1 MILML
6 CLIIIANCAT
16 IAYLL
21 VKKRKAM
28 ALHVSKVSG
37 LQAVIIELLN
47 NQKEQHEK
55 IRLADELKEALKN
68 SNSRLSHEIVALQ
81 FDFFEILKQNNLL
94 E

>member
-1 MILML
+1 MVLML
-6 CLIIIANCAT
+6 CLIIIVNCAV

-21 VKKRKAM
+21 VNKKKAI
-28 ALHVSKVSG
+28 ATHVAKVAT
-37 LQAVIIELLN
+37 LQVVIIDLLN

-55 IRLADELKEALKN
+55 IKFADELKEALKH
-68 SNSRLSHEIVALQ
+68 SNSKLSNEIVALQ

>member
-1 MILML
+1 MILLL
-6 CLIIIANCAT
+6 CLIIIANAAI

-21 VKKRKAM
+21 VNKRKAM
-28 ALHVSKVSG
+28 AAHVSKVAT

-55 IRLADELKEALKN
+55 IKLAEELKEALKT
-68 SNSRLSHEIVALQ
+68 SNSRLSHDIVALQ